1 MAIILEK
8 GKSQDLSISKIRIGL
23 GWEPNEDKSDYPFDL
38 DVSAF
43 MLGVNHKITDEDYLV
58 FYNSEK
64 RVLPSNLLFLEY
76 PSTTKYPAYI
86 DESGEEVSSYE
97 NFRRNT
103 RPVDP
108 EFSVYGSIDDMEGEV
123 SEGGDDETMNIDL
136 KKVAPHINQ
145 IIIAVSIYEFSN
157 RRQNFGQIED
167 SYISIYNE
175 VTKSQEPLYKY
186 ELNEDFKDST
196 AIEFVKIFRIGIQWK
211 VEAIGTG
218 HNGGLQDLLNNYLN
232 I

>member
-43 MLGVNHKITDEDYLV
+43 MLAATSKIPNDDYLV
-58 FYNSEK
+58 FYNSDK
-64 RVLPSNLLFLEY
+64 RVLPDNLLLLEFPNSSKF
-76 PSTTKYPAYI
+76 PSFI
-86 DESGEEVSSYE
+86 DENGEEVTSHE
-97 NFRRNT
+97 NWRRNT

-108 EFSVYGSIDDMEGEV
+108 EFSVLGSIDDMEGEV

-145 IIIAVSIYEFSN
+145 IVIAVSIYDFSQ
-157 RRQNFGQIED
+157 RRQNFGQVDD
-167 SYISIYNE
+167 SYISVYNE
-175 VTKSQEPLYKY
+175 VSNSIDPLYKY
-186 ELNEDFKDST
+186 ELNEDFSSST
-196 AIEFVKIFRIGIQWK
+196 AIEFVKIFRTGTQWK
-211 VEAIGTG
+211 IEAIGIG
-218 HNGGLQDLLNNYLN
+218 HSGGLQDIISSYN
-232 I
+232 

>member
-8 GKSQDLSISKIRIGL
+8 GKSHDLSISKLRIGL
-23 GWEPNEDKSDYPFDL
+23 GWEPNEDKSDYPYDL

-43 MLGVNHKITDEDYLV
+43 MLGSNKKIPSDDYLV

-64 RVLPSNLLFLEY
+64 RVSPKNLMVLEHPSTSKY
-76 PSTTKYPAYI
+76 PSFI
-86 DESGEEVSSYE
+86 DEEGEEVSSHE
-97 NFRRNT
+97 NWRRST

-123 SEGGDDETMNIDL
+123 SDGGDDETMNIDL
-136 KKVAPHINQ
+136 KKVSSNIDQ
-145 IIIAVSIYEFSN
+145 IIIAVSIYEFSK
-157 RRQNFGQIED
+157 RRQNFGQVDD

-175 VTKSQEPLYKY
+175 VSNSNEPIYKY
-186 ELNEDFKDST
+186 ELNEDFSSCS
-196 AIEFVKIFRIGIQWK
+196 AIEFVKIYRIGSQWK
-211 VEAIGTG
+211 VEAIGIG
-218 HNGGLQDLLNNYLN
+218 HNGGLQDLINSY